1 SNPLLQFFVSEP
13 VAVAVAFAVGRLL
26 HSLPRLVQAAAPP
39 SPVTATTAEQEAM
52 LHHHRSAAASSPGRL
67 PAPPEDAGDE
77 DDEESMRAVAVS
89 DQRTIY
95 LVNMFI
101 ANTVE
106 FLNSFAATCDDKL
119 ALLHRKIV
127 KLDSS
132 LALLEARLY
141 SIDENNAP
149 GHSSASQKTQ
159 QSLSDDKIFCSDVG
173 ESSRC
178 GDS

>member
-1 SNPLLQFFVSEP
+1 
-13 VAVAVAFAVGRLL
+13 
-26 HSLPRLVQAAAPP
+26 
-39 SPVTATTAEQEAM
+39 M
-52 LHHHRSAAASSPGRL
+52 LHHLRSAAASSPGRL
-67 PAPPEDAGDE
+67 PAPPED
-77 DDEESMRAVAVS
+77 DEESVRAVAVS

-132 LALLEARLY
+132 LALLEAKLH
-141 SIDENNAP
+141 SIDENIAL
-149 GHSSASQKTQ
+149 GHPTSQKAQ
-159 QSLSDDKIFCSDVG
+159 QSSSDEKNFCSENLVG
-173 ESSRC
+173 ESSRFVC
-178 GDS
+178 LLIAILLCAFIYLHKLIICSDVLNSCT

>member
-1 SNPLLQFFVSEP
+1 MASMGVEP
-13 VAVAVAFAVGRLL
+13 PSSVLRFGTR
-26 HSLPRLVQAAAPP
+26 RRRPP
-39 SPVTATTAEQEAM
+39 SPLPPSLGPGGGSVLLGRSHHREQEAM
-52 LHHHRSAAASSPGRL
+52 LHHLRSAAASSPGRL
-67 PAPPEDAGDE
+67 PAPPEDAGVE
-77 DDEESMRAVAVS
+77 IDEESVRAVAVS

-95 LVNMFI
+95 LVSMFI

-149 GHSSASQKTQ
+149 GHCSASQKAQ

>member
-1 SNPLLQFFVSEP
+1 
-13 VAVAVAFAVGRLL
+13 
-26 HSLPRLVQAAAPP
+26 
-39 SPVTATTAEQEAM
+39 M
-52 LHHHRSAAASSPGRL
+52 LHHLRSAAASSPGRL
-67 PAPPEDAGDE
+67 PAPPEDDG
-77 DDEESMRAVAVS
+77 DEESVRVVAVS

-132 LALLEARLY
+132 LALLEVRLH
-141 SIDENNAP
+141 SIDENNAL

-159 QSLSDDKIFCSDVG
+159 QSLSDDKIFCSKNLVG
-173 ESSRC
+173 ESSRSS
-178 GDS
+178 DS

>member
-1 SNPLLQFFVSEP
+1 
-13 VAVAVAFAVGRLL
+13 
-26 HSLPRLVQAAAPP
+26 
-39 SPVTATTAEQEAM
+39 M
-52 LHHHRSAAASSPGRL
+52 LHHLRSAAASSPGRL

-77 DDEESMRAVAVS
+77 DDEESVRAVAVS

-132 LALLEARLY
+132 LALLEAKLH
-141 SIDENNAP
+141 SIDENIAL
-149 GHSSASQKTQ
+149 GHPTSQKAQ
-159 QSLSDDKIFCSDVG
+159 QSSSDEKNFCSENLVG
-173 ESSRC
+173 ESSRFVC
-178 GDS
+178 LLIAILLCAFIYLHKLIICSDVLNSCT

>member
-1 SNPLLQFFVSEP
+1 
-13 VAVAVAFAVGRLL
+13 
-26 HSLPRLVQAAAPP
+26 
-39 SPVTATTAEQEAM
+39 M
-52 LHHHRSAAASSPGRL
+52 LHHLRSAAASSPGRL
-67 PAPPEDAGDE
+67 PAPPEDAGD
-77 DDEESMRAVAVS
+77 DNDEESVRAVAVS

-106 FLNSFAATCDDKL
+106 FLNSFAASCDDKL

-141 SIDENNAP
+141 SIDENNAV
-149 GHSSASQKTQ
+149 GHSSVSQKAQ
-159 QSLSDDKIFCSDVG
+159 QSSSDDKIFCSENLVG

-178 GDS
+178 SLHAVCRCGDS